1 MVLVL
6 ALVEGV
12 AAPVV
17 VELVIVVKIG
27 VRRVSRHG
35 PRGDGGVSERIPR
48 RRVIT
53 RKHFHATES
62 ASKLIPGSVS
72 LPLCFSAWFDRPLTS
87 RLPATMNF

>member
-35 PRGDGGVSERIPR
+35 PRGDGGVSERVPR
-48 RRVIT
+48 GGVIT

-62 ASKLIPGSVS
+62 ASKLIPGCVS
-72 LPLCFSAWFDRPLTS
+72 LPLYRSVSLLGS
-87 RLPATMNF
+87 IGRLHRDCRRR

>member
-1 MVLVL
+1 MVVL

-12 AAPVV
+12 AAPVVV

-35 PRGDGGVSERIPR
+35 PRGDGGVSERVPR
-48 RRVIT
+48 RGVIT

-62 ASKLIPGSVS
+62 ASKLTPGSVS
-72 LPLCFSAWFDRPLTS
+72 LPLCFSAWLDRPLTS